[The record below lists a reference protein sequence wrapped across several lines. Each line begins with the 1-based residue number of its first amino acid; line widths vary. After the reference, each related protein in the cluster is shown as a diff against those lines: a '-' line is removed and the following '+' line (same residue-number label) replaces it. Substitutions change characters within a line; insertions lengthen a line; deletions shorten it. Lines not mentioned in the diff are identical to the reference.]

1 MKIELEELRRRIS
14 TIQTESDDFVKY
26 YISKCKDGIFYR
38 IDEQYKPT
46 QYIDVSYNGENT
58 EAITRLFREYAAQF
72 YPDFVIDQTN
82 IGAIEYMVKIAAK
95 KSEKRGIVL
104 HGPVGSGKTML
115 LLLWAEFRQKVMNAQ
130 KYVVYFTPT
139 KLAGTFIKN
148 GYEMFEKNLGQT
160 LILDDI
166 GINCEGNYFGT
177 KTNVLAELIYSRY
190 NSFKKKDDLEL
201 YCTTNLLST
210 EIQKVIGE
218 RAWSRLQ
225 EMTEWN
231 EGSLTTKDRRKGTPA
246 KRWPEPNT
254 TNIDKE
260 FMFSF
265 GDPRYVSNWEGIEEI
280 KF

>member
-26 YISKCKDGIFYR
+26 YISKCKDGIFYK
-38 IDEQYKPT
+38 IDELYKPT
-46 QYIDVSYNGENT
+46 QYIDVSYNGDNT
-58 EAITRLFREYAAQF
+58 EAISRLFREYTAQF

-82 IGAIEYMVKIAAK
+82 IGVIEYMANIAAK

-130 KYVVYFTPT
+130 KYVVFFTPT

-148 GYEMFEKNLGQT
+148 GYEMFEKNFGQT

-190 NSFKKKDDLEL
+190 NSFKKK
-201 YCTTNLLST
+201 N
-210 EIQKVIGE
+210 
-218 RAWSRLQ
+218 
-225 EMTEWN
+225 M
-231 EGSLTTKDRRKGTPA
+231 P
-246 KRWPEPNT
+246 
-254 TNIDKE
+254 
-260 FMFSF
+260 
-265 GDPRYVSNWEGIEEI
+265 
-280 KF
+280 